1 MLSLPHLLLHLCF
14 LFFLSHLLFIDS
26 IVCVERSIA
35 VGRCQFLLLAFSK
48 VHLKRISMIVKRY
61 FVKSIKFWRIYN
73 DSCDISTRNI
83 IIDWHWYLRDAKIS
97 SVIDSNRLG
106 FETFFHIESVRW
118 ATIRNYN
125 YKKIKSRNYN
135 YKKIK
140 SYLLAFLSFVLMKIK
155 IFKVEHK
162 LCKSRCVSL
171 CVAAP
176 LLF

>member
-1 MLSLPHLLLHLCF
+1 MLSLPYLLLHLCF

-48 VHLKRISMIVKRY
+48 VHLKRISMIKRY
-61 FVKSIKFWRIYN
+61 FVKSIKFWRVYN

-125 YKKIKSRNYN
+125 YKKIKSY
-135 YKKIK
+135 
-140 SYLLAFLSFVLMKIK
+140 YLLAFLSFVLMKIK